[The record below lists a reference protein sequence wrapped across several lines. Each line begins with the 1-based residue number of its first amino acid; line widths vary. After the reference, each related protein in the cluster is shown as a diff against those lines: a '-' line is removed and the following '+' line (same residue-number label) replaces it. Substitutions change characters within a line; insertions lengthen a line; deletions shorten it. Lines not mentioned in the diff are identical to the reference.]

1 MYSIITIYFLSTF
14 GGGVIPLLW
23 DSSSLIGIE
32 LNASGSESSK
42 CQPLDHQGI
51 PNSNLKII

>member
-1 MYSIITIYFLSTF
+1 MYSIITIYFLNIF
-14 GGGVIPLLW
+14 WGVIPLLW
-23 DSSSLIGIE
+23 DSSSLIRIE

-42 CQPLDHQGI
+42 CQPLDHQEI